1 MFNMNIARFTY
12 PIWGIFILTSVGLS
26 NCRYDNKHDL
36 YGNPNACDTSAVT
49 FSQDIKMIIGQN
61 CERCH
66 NGAFANG
73 GLNLVGH
80 QNISTSALSGAIM
93 DRVTRG
99 AGDPLLM
106 PPGEALSD
114 CDQSKLRAWINEDA
128 PNN

>member
-12 PIWGIFILTSVGLS
+12 PIWWIFILTSVGLS

-66 NGAFANG
+66 NGAFAIG

-80 QNISTSALSGAIM
+80 ENISTSALSGAIM